1 VAKAYTTRVGMGPFP
16 TELCDQIGDRM
27 RLTGAEYG
35 ATTGRARRC
44 GWFDAVMVRQ
54 AAWINGFT
62 SLSLTKLDVL
72 DGYDR
77 VKVCVAYEHRGKF
90 FEQMPDE
97 LEVLANCRPHYIE
110 MIGWRESTVGV
121 TAYAALP
128 EGARAY
134 IEELSQRL
142 ELPVSIISTGPGRE
156 QSILVRDPFDDL

>member
-1 VAKAYTTRVGMGPFP
+1 
-16 TELCDQIGDRM
+16 
-27 RLTGAEYG
+27 
-35 ATTGRARRC
+35 
-44 GWFDAVMVRQ
+44 VMVRQ

-77 VKVCVAYEHRGKF
+77 VKICVGYEYRGKF

-110 MIGWRESTVGV
+110 MAGWQGSTVGV
-121 TAYAALP
+121 TTYGELP

-156 QSILVRDPFDDL
+156 QSVLVRDPFDAL